1 MNDEYKKEHV
11 CCPECGSTS
20 LEQTCGGFMNL
31 QNKDE
36 NQVNCV
42 CGWKGIVDDLIP
54 DRMSAKRLRDIYK
67 SEVKVDPNKPETWDN
82 EMVADYFLW
91 ILNKRSQKDAEMI
104 METTIEKWR
113 Q

>member
-11 CCPECGSTS
+11 CCPECGSVKN
-20 LEQTCGGFMNL
+20 LEIEFDTI
-31 QNKDE
+31 
-36 NQVNCV
+36 NCA

-67 SEVKVDPNKPETWDN
+67 SEVKADPNKPETWDN

-104 METTIEKWR
+104 METTIEKWK